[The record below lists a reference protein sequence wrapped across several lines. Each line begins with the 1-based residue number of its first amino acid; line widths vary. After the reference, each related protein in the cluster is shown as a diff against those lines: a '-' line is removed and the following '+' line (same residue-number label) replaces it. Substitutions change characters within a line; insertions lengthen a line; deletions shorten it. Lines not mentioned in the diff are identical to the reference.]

1 MHILNNSGQTKGIF
15 RSILIF
21 ICTIILLTACAKQGG
36 TVAESTVS
44 PTPTLP
50 PNRGPSAVFTATPDP
65 NATPCPTVSF
75 PPRTPT
81 PTPSPT
87 IHPGFAMIEADGME
101 SDKKIKKML
110 TYSFG
115 EDNTYDIRPQSDFA
129 SEEEYVEFIKTECEK
144 RYKENLDYLQKH
156 KVDAWYIRFELA
168 DCATVYLDPVYVKIT
183 NEQMVTQIN
192 KIIQN
197 CSAKKNPEYSIRK
210 PLALPCGGYV
220 GATFYIEKDGKIT
233 RMFDS
238 DMHYT
243 LGIKYFEHE
252 PCLYLSYGSKSPSF
266 QEYLLNWEEF
276 LTQIIVENY
285 VTQSEVNL
293 VFN

>member
-21 ICTIILLTACAKQGG
+21 ICTIILLTACANQGG

-87 IHPGFAMIEADGME
+87 IHPGFAMIESDGME
-101 SDKKIKKML
+101 SQEKIKKML
-110 TYSFG
+110 TYSFE

-129 SEEEYVEFIKTECEK
+129 SEEEYTEFIKTECEK
-144 RYKENLDYLQKH
+144 RYKENFDYLQKH
-156 KVDAWYIRFELA
+156 KVDAWYIRFLFTGTSYA
-168 DCATVYLDPVYVKIT
+168 YSDPIYVKIT
-183 NEQMVTQIN
+183 NAQMVNQIN
-192 KIIQN
+192 QMIQG
-197 CSAKKNPEYSIRK
+197 CSAKKNPQYSIRR
-210 PLALPCGGYV
+210 PDLLSTGGV
-220 GATFYIEKDGKIT
+220 SKAKFFVEKDGKII
-233 RMFDS
+233 RMFETDS
-238 DMHYT
+238 QYN
-243 LGIKYFEHE
+243 LGIAYFESE
-252 PCLYLSYGSKSPSF
+252 PSYEIPYSSDNRILFDFLNNWDKS
-266 QEYLLNWEEF
+266 
-276 LTQIIVENY
+276 LTQLIVENY
-285 VTQSEVNL
+285 VTQSDVNL

>member
-87 IHPGFAMIEADGME
+87 IHPGFAMIESDGME
-101 SDKKIKKML
+101 SQEKIKKML
-110 TYSFG
+110 TYSFE

-144 RYKENLDYLQKH
+144 KYKENLDYLQKH
-156 KVDAWYIRFELA
+156 KVDAWYIRFLFTGA
-168 DCATVYLDPVYVKIT
+168 SHAYSDPIYVKIT
-183 NEQMVTQIN
+183 NAQMVNQIN
-192 KIIQN
+192 QMIQG
-197 CSAKKNPEYSIRK
+197 CSAKKNPQYSIRR
-210 PLALPCGGYV
+210 PDLLSTGGV
-220 GATFYIEKDGKIT
+220 SKAKFFVEKDGKII
-233 RMFDS
+233 RMFETDS
-238 DMHYT
+238 HYN
-243 LGIKYFEHE
+243 LGIAYFESE
-252 PCLYLSYGSKSPSF
+252 PSYEIPYCSDNRILF
-266 QEYLLNWEEF
+266 DFLNNWDKL
-276 LTQIIVENY
+276 LTQLIVENY